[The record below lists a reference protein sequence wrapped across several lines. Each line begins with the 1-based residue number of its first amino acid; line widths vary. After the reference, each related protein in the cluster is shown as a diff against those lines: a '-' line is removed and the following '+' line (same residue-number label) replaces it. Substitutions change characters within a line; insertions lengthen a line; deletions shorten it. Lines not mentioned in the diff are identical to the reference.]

1 MKPEVKCVRD
11 FWAKKV
17 QGATIDT
24 DVLSDCVAALT
35 LEERALLR
43 LYAGQE
49 QEPKADVLFLLSKV
63 FNRHNDVCKGN
74 TAIVKTKG
82 NYVVEITPQSS
93 ISELVIGPETLR
105 DCNKADI
112 YLIEDVNKEVLPTL
126 SFEAIADLTSAIL
139 QADQVQTSDDG
150 SAVVCTCEK
159 PCAECACAAKE

>member
-1 MKPEVKCVRD
+1 M
-11 FWAKKV
+11 
-17 QGATIDT
+17 
-24 DVLSDCVAALT
+24 
-35 LEERALLR
+35 
-43 LYAGQE
+43 
-49 QEPKADVLFLLSKV
+49 

-139 QADQVQTSDDG
+139 RADQVQTSDDG
-150 SAVVCTCEK
+150 STVVCTCEK

>member
-11 FWAKKV
+11 FWSKKV
-17 QGATIDT
+17 QGCTIDT
-24 DVLSDCVAALT
+24 DVLSDCVSALT

-49 QEPKADVLFLLSKV
+49 QEPKAEVAFLLSKV
-63 FNRHNDVCKGN
+63 FNRHNDVCAGR

-82 NYVVEITPQSS
+82 NSVVEITSQSS
-93 ISELVIGPETLR
+93 ISELAIGLDTLKN
-105 DCNKADI
+105 CNSAGI

-139 QADQVQTSDDG
+139 RAEQVQTSD
-150 SAVVCTCEK
+150 SSSTVVCACET
-159 PCAECACAAKE
+159 PCAVCKCAAKE